1 MTQSEEILVIQSE
14 SQKALTVS
22 LQYDSNALGETSTT

>member
-1 MTQSEEILVIQSE
+1 MQSEETLVIQSE

-22 LQYDSNALGETSTT
+22 LQYNSDALDEASTT